1 MIIKIIK
8 LKMRRKYDE
17 TYLIRKY
24 SKSKYE
30 REIFLVHII
39 WYIWLASYYIDR
51 DIIFNHFE
59 KKMQRRKKFRAQ
71 LSFKNKI

>member
-24 SKSKYE
+24 SKSSRK
-30 REIFLVHII
+30 RNIFGSYNMVHMTRFI
-39 WYIWLASYYIDR
+39 LHR
-51 DIIFNHFE
+51 
-59 KKMQRRKKFRAQ
+59 
-71 LSFKNKI
+71 